1 MLTLLS
7 EPTDEI
13 QRFRDD
19 PWPFQQT
26 FKTPLKDLDRFVS
39 ICLATFSLEK
49 GALSTDEVVF
59 EPKDLLLLLARN
71 SVPVKDCYHLTIRAD
86 GEREIA
92 DLLRA
97 ALGDWVGF
105 VFVPTPEVVAIY
117 ADHDEYTTFYTRDDA
132 ALKSVT
138 SNLETA
144 GFEAVLNYT
153 RGCSDAKWR

>member
-7 EPTDEI
+7 ERTEEI

-26 FKTPLKDLDRFVS
+26 FKTPRKDLTRFVS
-39 ICLATFSLEK
+39 TLLATFSLEK
-49 GALSTDEVVF
+49 GTLSTDEVVF
-59 EPKDLLLLLARN
+59 EPKDLLMLLTQN

-92 DLLRA
+92 ELLRA
-97 ALGDWVGF
+97 ALGDWVDF
-105 VFVPTPEVVAIY
+105 VFVSSPEVVAIY

-132 ALKSVT
+132 TL
-138 SNLETA
+138 
-144 GFEAVLNYT
+144 
-153 RGCSDAKWR
+153 